1 MESGVFVGGDP
12 LEVPETGTT
21 IKIREAASA
30 YGNIRAAVERRGNP
44 VGSMDLL
51 IPVHAISLEVPLVT
65 NNVKEFRRI
74 PALRVENWV

>member
-1 MESGVFVGGDP
+1 
-12 LEVPETGTT
+12 
-21 IKIREAASA
+21 
-30 YGNIRAAVERRGNP
+30 
-44 VGSMDLL
+44 MDLL